1 VDFGEPSKITCS
13 FVVVLSTFSTF
24 AMMEG
29 PGYNKSFKEYPEV
42 DLGEPSKT
50 TCSFVVVLSTFS
62 TFVLMRCRVFR
73 HQRHVAKVEVL
84 LYKMMKVRVLILQ
97 AQIAID
103 QYNF

>member
-1 VDFGEPSKITCS
+1 
-13 FVVVLSTFSTF
+13 
-24 AMMEG
+24 MMEG